1 MQYNESSAFPA
12 NLFDADPNTCTRL
25 QSRNGEDAAVRIDL
39 QTWYN
44 IDAVSVL
51 MRKLIH
57 K

>member
-25 QSRNGEDAAVRIDL
+25 QSSNGEDAAVRIDL